1 MGEECDRRLA
11 MVNYTHLYILVEG
24 DAEQGFVEKTLKSH
38 LFKHQIIARSIKVRT
53 SKGQSGGMTNYIR
66 VRNNIT
72 RMIKEHSS
80 AYVSTMFDLYGLPN
94 DFPKYAEAQRI
105 FDPYKKVE
113 LLEESFKED
122 INHHL
127 FIPYIQLHEFETL
140 LLANPD
146 TILKVYPDQQK
157 AVNELKKIVTQN
169 NNNPEK
175 VNGGKHTNPSKRIID
190 LIKVYKRTKSTDGV
204 YLADVNFE
212 AALQNCQH
220 FREWVDR
227 LCNIVTI

>member
-1 MGEECDRRLA
+1 

-24 DAEQGFVEKTLKSH
+24 DAEQRFVEKTLKNY
-38 LFKHQIIARSIKVRT
+38 LFNRQIVAYSIKVRT

-66 VRNNIT
+66 VKNDIARIVKT
-72 RMIKEHSS
+72 HPS
-80 AYVSTMFDLYGLPN
+80 AYISTMFDLYGLPN
-94 DFPKYAEAQRI
+94 DFPKYETAQLI
-105 FDPYKKVE
+105 SDPYKKVA
-113 LLEESFKED
+113 LLEKSLKED
-122 INHHL
+122 IYHHL

-146 TILKVYPDQQK
+146 NILKIYPDQQK
-157 AVNELKKIVTQN
+157 AVAELKKIITQN

-190 LIKVYKRTKSTDGV
+190 LIKVYKRNKSTDGV